1 MKKIK
6 LFAVSALVLGL
17 VFTGCNKEPANTQD
31 DTKKVAEVPVTDV
44 AVVDGKAAE
53 QKETIK
59 NADDFNKIVLP
70 ALEKELKDA
79 IGNLFKGEK
88 SDSSNSISSLGINLA
103 RGAETITIDAIEKA
117 FEDFPEEFQ
126 KSAKVDEQNMT
137 ASVDFDW
144 KAPTGKVDMEIE
156 GQKIPGVS
164 AEITALDLT
173 LKGSA
178 AADKTTG
185 NIKGSGNAAANAGG
199 SISIESFDSFGI
211 SVIKSAKANLLVSA
225 KASNIAAEVT
235 QDILPK
241 MAVSDG
247 SEQSTESEI
256 NPMDAIVSLSGKLA
270 VSEGFDSAFF
280 FDVTA
285 DDGKEY
291 NGVIKANIS
300 ASVNE
305 DLSKDKIKSYYDAIT
320 AASKKEGGLSGKDI
334 DKLPVKISI
343 NISVYDVKGSKL
355 FDYINVDSFEK
366 LEAEVKKFSAE

>member
-17 VFTGCNKEPANTQD
+17 FFTGCNKEPANTQD

-70 ALEKELKDA
+70 ALEKEVQEA
-79 IGNLFKGEK
+79 VENIFKGEK
-88 SDSSNSISSLGINLA
+88 SDSTHSISSLGINLA
-103 RGAETITIDAIEKA
+103 RGAETITFDAIEKA
-117 FEDFPEEFQ
+117 FEDFPEEFK
-126 KSAKVDEQNMT
+126 KSATVDEQNMT

-144 KAPTGKVDMEIE
+144 KAPTGKVEMEIE
-156 GQKIPGVS
+156 GEKIPGAS

-199 SISIESFDSFGI
+199 SISIESLDSFGI

-256 NPMDAIVSLSGKLA
+256 NPMDAIVSLSGKIA

>member
-199 SISIESFDSFGI
+199 SISIESLDSFGI

>member
-70 ALEKELKDA
+70 ALEKEVQEA
-79 IGNLFKGEK
+79 VENIFKGEK
-88 SDSSNSISSLGINLA
+88 SDSTHSISSLGINLA
-103 RGAETITIDAIEKA
+103 RGAETITFDAIEKA
-117 FEDFPEEFQ
+117 FEDFPEEFK
-126 KSAKVDEQNMT
+126 KSATVDEQNMT

-144 KAPTGKVDMEIE
+144 KAPTGKVEMEIE
-156 GQKIPGVS
+156 GEKIPGAS

-199 SISIESFDSFGI
+199 SISIESLDSFGI

-256 NPMDAIVSLSGKLA
+256 NPMDAIVSLSGKIA

>member
-6 LFAVSALVLGL
+6 LFAVSALVLGF
-17 VFTGCNKEPANTQD
+17 VFTGCNKEPANTSD

-70 ALEKELKDA
+70 ALEKEVQEA
-79 IGNLFKGEK
+79 VENIFKGEK
-88 SDSSNSISSLGINLA
+88 SDSTHSISSLGINLA

-156 GQKIPGVS
+156 GEKIPGVS

-199 SISIESFDSFGI
+199 SISIESLDSFGI

-241 MAVSDG
+241 MAVSDD

-256 NPMDAIVSLSGKLA
+256 NPMDAIVSLSGKIA

-343 NISVYDVKGSKL
+343 VVSVYDVKGSKL

>member
-17 VFTGCNKEPANTQD
+17 VFTGCNKEPENTSD

-79 IGNLFKGEK
+79 VGNLFKGEK

-199 SISIESFDSFGI
+199 SISIESLDSFGI

-343 NISVYDVKGSKL
+343 NISIYDVKGSKL